1 MPWEWGP
8 QSNSLIIIYE
18 KIILFQGLTFFLGY
32 SIFAAVLGMLQ
43 FGYNTGVINAPESV
57 RTLTNKKGTYYLQST
72 FFYVLGHY
80 RYN

>member
-1 MPWEWGP
+1 MLWEWGP